1 MNHLTFDELL
11 KYAKRTIRDMHD
23 ENGNIKS
30 EYVELREKIENH
42 CSMCSECRETFN
54 QLQQANSLEEI
65 ERIRNKFEHKEQ
77 KEELSEEEIISKKY
91 GINVDSI
98 EHIKLN
104 DGKEY
109 YHFYDIRLN
118 KDIVLKQSS
127 DNKNMSEELKEVQE
141 GLSSAQGA
149 DEKENGEEAF
159 RYQRMHTNNEIDL
172 YSVEELTNRP
182 EILGRLNVEQMKAV
196 LVLLKNKDILNIKEI
211 NPETGIAIDDK
222 HKVITSYY
230 NKSTQKYEVDLPNE
244 YQYKTDTVSAEQTE
258 EISQNN
264 YIDDISNKT
273 DDIPNEID
281 GILIDR
287 ERVKLY
293 YEYPELLEGGAI
305 TNQQEKQA
313 YIKAVQI
320 YSELQEQKQSGSQ
333 MSKPKI
339 LVKKD
344 KNCIVAEDDLKQAG
358 FINLLLLS
366 LATGFAGGVI
376 TTIMYMIIK

>member
-1 MNHLTFDELL
+1 MHLTFDELL

-42 CSMCSECRETFN
+42 CSMCSECREIFN

-127 DNKNMSEELKEVQE
+127 DNKNMSEELKKVQE

-182 EILGRLNVEQMKAV
+182 EILGRLDAEQMKEV

-211 NPETGIAIDDK
+211 NPETGIAIDDR

-230 NKSTQKYEVDLPNE
+230 NKNTQKYEVDLPNE

-313 YIKAVQI
+313 YIKAVQK
-320 YSELQEQKQSGSQ
+320 YSEIQEQKNNGNQ
-333 MSKPKI
+333 MDKPKV
-339 LVKKD
+339 LVKNN
-344 KNCIVAEDDLKQAG
+344 KNSFSEESNLKQAG

>member
-1 MNHLTFDELL
+1 MQNLH
-11 KYAKRTIRDMHD
+11 
-23 ENGNIKS
+23 
-30 EYVELREKIENH
+30 
-42 CSMCSECRETFN
+42 
-54 QLQQANSLEEI
+54 
-65 ERIRNKFEHKEQ
+65 
-77 KEELSEEEIISKKY
+77 
-91 GINVDSI
+91 
-98 EHIKLN
+98 
-104 DGKEY
+104 
-109 YHFYDIRLN
+109 
-118 KDIVLKQSS
+118 
-127 DNKNMSEELKEVQE
+127 
-141 GLSSAQGA
+141 
-149 DEKENGEEAF
+149 
-159 RYQRMHTNNEIDL
+159 
-172 YSVEELTNRP
+172 
-182 EILGRLNVEQMKAV
+182 
-196 LVLLKNKDILNIKEI
+196 LLKNKDILNIKEI

>member
-1 MNHLTFDELL
+1 MHLTFDELL

-42 CSMCSECRETFN
+42 CSMCSECTETFN

-182 EILGRLNVEQMKAV
+182 EILGRLDVEQMKAV

-211 NPETGIAIDDK
+211 NPETGIAIDDR

-230 NKSTQKYEVDLPNE
+230 NKNTQKYEVDLPNE
-244 YQYKTDTVSAEQTE
+244 YQYKTNDVPAEQIE

-305 TNQQEKQA
+305 TNEQEKQA
-313 YIKAVQI
+313 YIKAVQK
-320 YSELQEQKQSGSQ
+320 YSEIQEQKTNGSQ
-333 MSKPKI
+333 MDKPKV
-339 LVKKD
+339 LVKNN
-344 KNCIVAEDDLKQAG
+344 KNSIVGESNLKQAG

>member
-1 MNHLTFDELL
+1 MHLTFDELL

-42 CSMCSECRETFN
+42 CSMCSECREIFN

-127 DNKNMSEELKEVQE
+127 DNKNMSEELKKVQE

-182 EILGRLNVEQMKAV
+182 EILGRLDVEQMKAV

-273 DDIPNEID
+273 DDILNEID

-305 TNQQEKQA
+305 TNEQEKQA
-313 YIKAVQI
+313 YIKAVQK
-320 YSELQEQKQSGSQ
+320 YSEIQEQKNNGNQ
-333 MSKPKI
+333 MDKPKV
-339 LVKKD
+339 LVKNN
-344 KNCIVAEDDLKQAG
+344 KNSFSEESNLKQAG

>member
-1 MNHLTFDELL
+1 MHLTFDELL

-23 ENGNIKS
+23 ENGNIKR

-182 EILGRLNVEQMKAV
+182 EILGRLDVEQMKSV

-230 NKSTQKYEVDLPNE
+230 NKNTQKYEVDLPNE
-244 YQYKTDTVSAEQTE
+244 YQYKTNDVPAEQIE
-258 EISQNN
+258 
-264 YIDDISNKT
+264 DISNKT

-287 ERVKLY
+287 EKVKLY

-305 TNQQEKQA
+305 TNQQEKQV
-313 YIKAVQI
+313 YIKAVQK
-320 YSELQEQKQSGSQ
+320 YSEIQEQKNNGSQ
-333 MSKPKI
+333 MDKPKV
-339 LVKKD
+339 LVKNN
-344 KNCIVAEDDLKQAG
+344 KNSIVGESDLKQAG

>member
-1 MNHLTFDELL
+1 MHLTFDELL

-23 ENGNIKS
+23 ENGNIKR

-182 EILGRLNVEQMKAV
+182 EILGRLDVEQMKSV

-230 NKSTQKYEVDLPNE
+230 NKNTQKYEVDLPNE
-244 YQYKTDTVSAEQTE
+244 YQYKTNDVPAEQIE

-287 ERVKLY
+287 EKVKLY

-313 YIKAVQI
+313 YIKAVQK
-320 YSELQEQKQSGSQ
+320 YSEIQEQKTNGSQ
-333 MSKPKI
+333 MDKPKV
-339 LVKKD
+339 LVKNN
-344 KNCIVAEDDLKQAG
+344 KNSIVGESDLKQAG